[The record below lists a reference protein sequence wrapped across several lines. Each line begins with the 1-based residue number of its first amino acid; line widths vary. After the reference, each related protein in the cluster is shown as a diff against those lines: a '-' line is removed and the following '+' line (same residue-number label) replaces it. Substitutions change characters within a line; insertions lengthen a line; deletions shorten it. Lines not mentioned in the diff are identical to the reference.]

1 MTQYIHFTEE
11 QKQRA
16 NSVELEDFLERQG
29 EQLIRSGR
37 DKRLKS
43 DHSITVRGNRWFDHS
58 TEKGGL
64 AIDFV
69 QKFYE
74 VSFQEAVVLLLG
86 GEKGIEFTQASES
99 TDEQEKK
106 TFVLPEANSDMRRV
120 FAYLIK
126 QRFIDRNVLACFAR
140 EKLLFEDAKYHNAVF
155 VGFDEKGVARHAH
168 RKSTATGSGFRINV
182 EGSNPAYSFHYI
194 SKNSHPHTLF
204 VFEAPIDLLS
214 YISLHPQNWENS
226 SYVALNGVSGQPILK
241 LLELYPQLQRVS
253 LCLDNDKAGFKA
265 AGRIHKI
272 LQQQGLEDVVYDV
285 SEHKDWNEDLIAS
298 YSQEQEKQ
306 AIMMR

>member
-1 MTQYIHFTEE
+1 MTRYIHFTEE

-16 NSVELEDFLERQG
+16 NSVELEDFLERRG

-37 DKRLKS
+37 EKRLKS

-69 QKFYE
+69 QKFYGLP
-74 VSFQEAVVLLLG
+74 FQEAVVLLLG
-86 GEKGIEFTQASES
+86 GEKGIEFKQTGKSV
-99 TDEQEKK
+99 DEQERNR
-106 TFVLPEANSDMRRV
+106 FVLPEANSDMRRV

-126 QRFIDRNVLACFAR
+126 QRFIDRNVLVYFAR

-155 VGFDEKGVARHAH
+155 VGLDENGVARHAH
-168 RKSTATGSGFRINV
+168 KRSTATGSGFRINV
-182 EGSNPAYSFHYI
+182 EGSNPGYSFHYI
-194 SKNSHPHTLF
+194 SKNPYPHTLF

-214 YISLHPQNWENS
+214 YISLHPLNWENS

-253 LCLDNDKAGFKA
+253 LCLDNDEAGLKA
-265 AGRIHKI
+265 ASRIHRT
-272 LQQQGLEDVVYDV
+272 LQQQGFEDVVYDV
-285 SEHKDWNEDLIAS
+285 SVQKDWNEDLIAS
-298 YSQEQEKQ
+298 YSQEQEKP
-306 AIMMR
+306 AMMMR

>member
-43 DHSITVRGNRWFDHS
+43 DRSITVRGNRWFDHS

-69 QKFYE
+69 QKFYG

-86 GEKGIEFTQASES
+86 GEKGIEFKQTSKS

-106 TFVLPEANSDMRRV
+106 RFVLPEANSDMRRV

-253 LCLDNDKAGFKA
+253 LCLDNDKAGLKA
-265 AGRIHKI
+265 AGRIHKTM
-272 LQQQGLEDVVYDV
+272 QRQGLEDVVYDV
-285 SEHKDWNEDLIAS
+285 SAHKDWNEDLIAS
-298 YSQEQEKQ
+298 YSQEQEKS
-306 AIMMR
+306 AMMMR